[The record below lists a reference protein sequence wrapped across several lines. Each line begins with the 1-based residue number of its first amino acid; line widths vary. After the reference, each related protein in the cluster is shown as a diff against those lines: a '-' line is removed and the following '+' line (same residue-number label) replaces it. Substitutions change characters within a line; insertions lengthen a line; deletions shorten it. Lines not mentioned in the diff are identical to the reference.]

1 MGAPKS
7 NYGRTCLQKVLS
19 LLKNLILLFPF
30 FMLDKGLTKLF
41 ESITG
46 RLPALH
52 PWFWR
57 CKVIRK
63 SSDNQVFFMKFFL
76 QPFPQPFPFSAT
88 VPILTSWPYPLMGTK
103 PWHCLIADAISQDEK
118 FSWRGTYSIA
128 LILYIIL
135 LHAVFYWISA
145 AKIYHNHSPVQ
156 KTNLSTLIGLSAPW

>member
-7 NYGRTCLQKVLS
+7 NHGRTCLQKVLS

-88 VPILTSWPYPLMGTK
+88 VPIFRNRSHSNILTLSPHGHQTM
-103 PWHCLIADAISQDEK
+103 
-118 FSWRGTYSIA
+118 A
-128 LILYIIL
+128 LPHSRCDKLETDCEATQCINRTTCRSVNTIFLLDDTPTPSSSLAGIIG
-135 LHAVFYWISA
+135 
-145 AKIYHNHSPVQ
+145 K
-156 KTNLSTLIGLSAPW
+156 

>member
-103 PWHCLIADAISQDEK
+103 PWHRLIADAIRQETDCEATQCINRTTCRSVNTIFLLDDTPTP
-118 FSWRGTYSIA
+118 SSSLAR
-128 LILYIIL
+128 II
-135 LHAVFYWISA
+135 V
-145 AKIYHNHSPVQ
+145 K
-156 KTNLSTLIGLSAPW
+156 